1 MLSQLRFWSLYIKQ
15 VEILPHCASMN
26 DVLPPWIYY
35 QPWRMSWFHVCTF
48 RRPWVWSP
56 VGSLL
61 ICLVFFTRIQAL
73 FLFTSFVPNYPAVWK
88 LCSSGFC
95 LFRWWTRWTL
105 PRRDCLL
112 GNAVFFFLY
121 FFLHCC
127 LLYILVLFF
136 FFLFLPLFCSGG
148 FGAAPVF
155 GSPPTFGGSPGFG
168 GVPAFGSAP
177 TFSSPLG
184 STGGKVF
191 GEGTAAAS
199 AGGFG

>member
-1 MLSQLRFWSLYIKQ
+1 
-15 VEILPHCASMN
+15 
-26 DVLPPWIYY
+26 
-35 QPWRMSWFHVCTF
+35 MSWFHVCTF

-73 FLFTSFVPNYPAVWK
+73 FLFTSFVPNYPVVWK
-88 LCSSGFC
+88 LCSNGFC

-136 FFLFLPLFCSGG
+136 FLSFFASVLLRWLRCCSSVRQPSHFWGIPWVWRGASIRFSPNLFKPSGLDG
-148 FGAAPVF
+148 RQSVRRGHGSSQRRRIWVSQRGARVWESNLLALQLLLCLVT
-155 GSPPTFGGSPGFG
+155 SP
-168 GVPAFGSAP
+168 A
-177 TFSSPLG
+177 
-184 STGGKVF
+184 
-191 GEGTAAAS
+191 GERL
-199 AGGFG
+199 